1 MNLIIISIVGIL
13 LMLYGFNAA
22 NSTIILVLGALLLIV
37 AQYLIYTRVIKS
49 KNKVDEALSSIDVQ
63 LKKRYDLIP
72 NILTIA
78 NKFMEHER
86 GLLEEIAKLRSQ
98 ATKLGR
104 GESNLSKKIQLDK
117 MIQDKMSQF
126 MVAVE
131 NYPQLKSDQTMLV
144 AMQTYNEVEE
154 HICAARRFYNS
165 AVNELNNNVDIF
177 PSSMYASMMGIKRRE
192 FFEALEAERQS
203 ISAAN
208 YLK

>member
-72 NILTIA
+72 NSLTIA

-86 GLLEEIAKLRSQ
+86 GLLEEIERLRSQ
-98 ATKLGR
+98 SAKLGS
-104 GESNLSKKIQLDK
+104 GDSNLSQKIQLPCLLQCRHIMK
-117 MIQDKMSQF
+117 
-126 MVAVE
+126 
-131 NYPQLKSDQTMLV
+131 LKS
-144 AMQTYNEVEE
+144 
-154 HICAARRFYNS
+154 
-165 AVNELNNNVDIF
+165 IF
-177 PSSMYASMMGIKRRE
+177 
-192 FFEALEAERQS
+192 ALQEDFT
-203 ISAAN
+203 ILPLTN
-208 YLK
+208 

>member
-1 MNLIIISIVGIL
+1 MDTSMI
-13 LMLYGFNAA
+13 
-22 NSTIILVLGALLLIV
+22 LLIV
-37 AQYLIYTRVIKS
+37 AILVLFVLYSVYVKLIKQ
-49 KNKVDEALSSIDVQ
+49 KNKVFEALSSIDVQ

-86 GLLEEIAKLRSQ
+86 GLLEEIARLRSQ
-98 ATKLGR
+98 AAKLGS
-104 GESNLSKKIQLDK
+104 GDSNLSQKIQLDK

-165 AVNELNNNVDIF
+165 AVNELNNSVEIF
-177 PSSMYASMMGIKRRE
+177 PSSMLAAMIGIKRQP
-192 FFEALEAERQS
+192 FFEATEAERQS

>member
-1 MNLIIISIVGIL
+1 MNLIISIVGIL
-13 LMLYGFNAA
+13 LMLFGLKIADN
-22 NSTIILVLGALLLIV
+22 TIILILGAILLVV
-37 AQYLIYTRVIKS
+37 AQYLVYSNVIKA
-49 KNKVDEALSSIDVQ
+49 KNKVFEALSSIDVQ

-86 GLLEEIAKLRSQ
+86 GLLEEITKLRSS
-98 ATKLGR
+98 AVKLGA
-104 GESNLSKKIQLDK
+104 GEANLSQKIQLDK
-117 MIQDKMSQF
+117 LIQEKMSQF

-165 AVNELNNNVDIF
+165 AVNDLNNKVEIF
-177 PSSMYASMMGIKRRE
+177 PSAMYAKMLGVTKQQ
-192 FFEALEAERQS
+192 FFEALEIERQS
-203 ISAAN
+203 INAAN